1 MRNLTDND
9 GSDSSDKNSSDKLVQ
24 TNADSVDS
32 FENPSTSNET
42 LEHSSDIR
50 TPARSP
56 GIPPDHSSGGPDT
69 PYNNSRNVSEGSE
82 FSYGPG
88 TPYIPHTRRHSG
100 EQRSFGSSS
109 DSLKKDKMGTP
120 SFDRYP
126 VAASLSSYNISFEKH
141 PLMADDSF
149 SPFGGYPVSV
159 FPINMDEKEGDDY
172 LHNPDPVLDQ
182 EMDKRCHKMDAR
194 GISSLI
200 AFIALILGAI
210 AVFIIVPAL
219 TYSGVTDRIEHPMVA
234 QEVEVL
240 SAYRFPQLNF
250 RQTLV
255 DPDTPSE
262 ATTHT
267 ARDGSAWNLV
277 FSDEFNLEG
286 RTFYPKDDPFWTAV
300 DLHYAATRDLEWYDP
315 DAAITE
321 NGTLV
326 LTLDAFK
333 NHDLYYRSGMV
344 QSWNKLCFT
353 QGYIEI
359 SASLPGQG
367 RNPGLWPGLWT
378 MGNLGRPGY
387 LSTTDGI
394 WPYSYDSC
402 DAGITPNQSST
413 DGISFL
419 PGQRLNMC
427 TCKGEDHPNPGVG
440 RGAPEIDAL
449 EGSVDSKLH
458 VGVASQSL
466 QVAPFDIWYIP
477 DYNFIEI
484 HNASVTSMNTYAG
497 GMFQQA
503 ISGIT
508 MLNNEWYETPS
519 EGSED
524 DTTVFQTFGFE
535 YLNDDDDGYIQW
547 HVGSDPT
554 FTLHTFALGPNGNV
568 GRRPISKEP
577 MSIIMN
583 LGVSNSWTYIDWPS
597 LTFPSKMRIDYVRI
611 YQPAGQESVTCDPK
625 DFPTYDYI
633 EKHRP
638 AYDNAN
644 YTLWTDAGFNRPLN
658 TLMDGCKQ

>member
-1 MRNLTDND
+1 MRNLTEPEKDDKETFHEIVESTDSLEQSSSASNSENAAS
-9 GSDSSDKNSSDKLVQ
+9 GSSNSLPESNTL
-24 TNADSVDS
+24 
-32 FENPSTSNET
+32 NET
-42 LEHSSDIR
+42 PMI
-50 TPARSP
+50 TPAQTPTQRHSP
-56 GIPPDHSSGGPDT
+56 DL
-69 PYNNSRNVSEGSE
+69 
-82 FSYGPG
+82 G
-88 TPYIPHTRRHSG
+88 TPYGQGTPYLPRPRRLSRG
-100 EQRSFGSSS
+100 SDEKFDRSSS
-109 DSLKKDKMGTP
+109 SNGSLSKNGLGTP

-126 VAASLSSYNISFEKH
+126 AAASVSSYNISEKH
-141 PLMADDSF
+141 PLVGADSF

-159 FPINMDEKEGDDY
+159 FPLNMDEKESDDY
-172 LHNPDPVLDQ
+172 LHNPDPVLD
-182 EMDKRCHKMDAR
+182 EKMDRQCHKMDLR
-194 GISSLI
+194 GFTSLL

-210 AVFIIVPAL
+210 AVFVIVPAL
-219 TYSGVTDRIEHPMVA
+219 TYSGVTERIDHPAVLH
-234 QEVEVL
+234 EVEVL
-240 SAYRFPQLNF
+240 SAYIFPHLNF

-255 DPDTPSE
+255 DPDTPENVKS
-262 ATTHT
+262 HT
-267 ARDGSAWNLV
+267 ARDGSSWNLV
-277 FSDEFNLEG
+277 FSDEFNMEG
-286 RTFYPKDDPFWTAV
+286 RTFYEKDDPYWTAV

-344 QSWNKLCFT
+344 QSWNKMCFT
-353 QGYIEI
+353 QGYMEI
-359 SASLPGQG
+359 SASLPGKG

-387 LSTTDGI
+387 LSTTDGV

-427 TCKGEDHPNPGVG
+427 TCKGQDHPNPGVG

-449 EGSVDSKLH
+449 EGSVDSTLH
-458 VGVASQSL
+458 IGVASQSL

-484 HNASVTSMNTYAG
+484 HNSSVTSMNTYAG

-503 ISGIT
+503 ISGIS
-508 MLNNEWYETPS
+508 MLNNQWYETPS
-519 EGSED
+519 DAAGEEQ
-524 DTTVFQTFGFE
+524 VYFQTFGYE
-535 YLNDDDDGYIQW
+535 YLNDDDNGYISW
-547 HVGSDPT
+547 FVGDDAT
-554 FTLHTFALGPNGNV
+554 FTLHGYALGPNGNV

-577 MSIIMN
+577 MSVIMN
-583 LGVSNSWTYIDWPS
+583 LGVSNSWTYIDWPTLS
-597 LTFPSKMRIDYVRI
+597 FPSKMRIDYVRI
-611 YQPAGQESVTCDPK
+611 YQPAGQESVTCDPP
-625 DFPTYDYI
+625 DYPTYDYI

-644 YTLWTDAGFNRPLN
+644 FTLWTEAGYDRPLN
-658 TLMDGCKQ
+658 TLMDGCK